1 MENLFK
7 AVEVGNLAEVVHSFD
22 KLEVSPT
29 IRDKVSNQDLVRL
42 CSCACVLTVS
52 TVLRGGGGGGG
63 GAIWC

>member
-29 IRDKVSNQDLVRL
+29 IRDKVSNQDPGLLVRL
-42 CSCACVLTVS
+42 FVCVY
-52 TVLRGGGGGGG
+52 
-63 GAIWC
+63 